1 MDKRSNLLKVVIKC
15 EIPKLTY
22 ISSNVNTF
30 FAVSKENELF
40 FFNGKLRELTGTQ
53 NQESAHIWKMIHYF
67 SFNFDAFSCLN

>member
-40 FFNGKLRELTGTQ
+40 FLM
-53 NQESAHIWKMIHYF
+53 ES
-67 SFNFDAFSCLN
+67 